1 MKINISDAR
10 RQLCGS
16 ACCRWALLKLD
27 LCSITAIL
35 HPRLSSHPPL
45 AVKQRERRRDDFIYT
60 RRKPAASPR
69 RRCRGDSAQ
78 ERNGTER
85 AKGKRRGKE
94 TKEKRESRTK
104 GGGRIPS
111 RADASGYVARSISNF
126 ISRGREGSPLARYA
140 SRGVRARFIPAER
153 QQPGLFR
160 SSLSLKLAEEI
171 TATRH
176 DFIRDEKGTA
186 DRGGGEDGGRVGGS
200 CDATAS
206 LKYHGKQGPP

>member
-104 GGGRIPS
+104 GGAHSIARRCVRVCRAIYFEFYIS
-111 RADASGYVARSISNF
+111 RARRISARSLRF
-126 ISRGREGSPLARYA
+126 PRRARPVHSRGTTATWIISIFALAKVSRRDYRDATRFHPRREGN
-140 SRGVRARFIPAER
+140 
-153 QQPGLFR
+153 
-160 SSLSLKLAEEI
+160 
-171 TATRH
+171 
-176 DFIRDEKGTA
+176 
-186 DRGGGEDGGRVGGS
+186 GG
-200 CDATAS
+200 
-206 LKYHGKQGPP
+206 

>member
-104 GGGRIPS
+104 GGGAFHRAPMRQGMS
-111 RADASGYVARSISNF
+111 RD
-126 ISRGREGSPLARYA
+126 
-140 SRGVRARFIPAER
+140 
-153 QQPGLFR
+153 LFR
-160 SSLSLKLAEEI
+160 ILYLAGEKDLRSL
-171 TATRH
+171 ATLP
-176 DFIRDEKGTA
+176 A
-186 DRGGGEDGGRVGGS
+186 ACAPGS
-200 CDATAS
+200 FPRNDS
-206 LKYHGKQGPP
+206 NLDYFDLRSR